1 MEGRKLNIS
10 YNKSGNG
17 YLTPK
22 LSLPKS
28 DLEDMGV
35 IPEDREINYSYNN
48 QNKIMFLSKES
59 LEDYEIIIKK
69 KAK

>member
-35 IPEDREINYSYNN
+35 IPENREINYSYNN
-48 QNKIMFLSKES
+48 QSKIMFLSKES

-69 KAK
+69 KVK